1 MVTLQENQA
10 RGDHNAAELAESV
23 VVEESQQS
31 TEHLLQVL
39 KLIKLTNVCYHKYY
53 LCNFLINNL
62 YD

>member
-10 RGDHNAAELAESV
+10 REDHNAAELAESV

-39 KLIKLTNVCYHKYY
+39 KFVKLTNASYY
-53 LCNFLINNL
+53 LICVI
-62 YD
+62 